1 MEKTKVPEIVIT
13 VEGGLIQD
21 VQIPKNCNISVKV
34 MDFDVEG
41 CEDDEVKTNSTGD
54 EYIESVWES

>member
-1 MEKTKVPEIVIT
+1 MGKTKMPEIVIT

-21 VQIPKNCNISVKV
+21 VKIPKNCNVRVKV

-41 CEDDEVKTNSTGD
+41 CENDEVKTNSMGD